1 MHLRLF
7 DYALWFSTPILLG
20 GVLAVMWRR
29 GFNRDYPYF
38 FNYIV
43 LQALSDPV
51 RALISS
57 RCSYTA
63 YYYAYYVHL
72 GLSFL
77 ISFAVL
83 QEIFKDAFRPYE
95 ALRDLSVILFRWSAL
110 VILLVGVMW
119 AINATQK
126 SETGW
131 VMGMILLADR
141 SLRMMQCGLVFFL
154 LLFSTYLG
162 IPHRSLLF
170 GISVGFGLFAAVNML
185 VATFASHQGISTAAL
200 SRANS
205 IAYLVAVLIWLS
217 YSVVAAPS
225 RSKANAEGVLRSRDW
240 NSALEEVRVIPA
252 DSLLDSMDRTV
263 ERLLYPPEDA
273 KVKVSGGNGFSG

>member
-1 MHLRLF
+1 
-7 DYALWFSTPILLG
+7 
-20 GVLAVMWRR
+20 
-29 GFNRDYPYF
+29 
-38 FNYIV
+38 
-43 LQALSDPV
+43 
-51 RALISS
+51 
-57 RCSYTA
+57 
-63 YYYAYYVHL
+63 
-72 GLSFL
+72 
-77 ISFAVL
+77 
-83 QEIFKDAFRPYE
+83 
-95 ALRDLSVILFRWSAL
+95 
-110 VILLVGVMW
+110 MW

>member
-1 MHLRLF
+1 
-7 DYALWFSTPILLG
+7 
-20 GVLAVMWRR
+20 
-29 GFNRDYPYF
+29 
-38 FNYIV
+38 
-43 LQALSDPV
+43 
-51 RALISS
+51 
-57 RCSYTA
+57 
-63 YYYAYYVHL
+63 
-72 GLSFL
+72 
-77 ISFAVL
+77 
-83 QEIFKDAFRPYE
+83 
-95 ALRDLSVILFRWSAL
+95 
-110 VILLVGVMW
+110 
-119 AINATQK
+119 
-126 SETGW
+126 
-131 VMGMILLADR
+131 
-141 SLRMMQCGLVFFL
+141 
-154 LLFSTYLG
+154 
-162 IPHRSLLF
+162 
-170 GISVGFGLFAAVNML
+170 ML

>member
-1 MHLRLF
+1 MRVHTI
-7 DYALWFSTPILLG
+7 DYVLWCLTP
-20 GVLAVMWRR
+20 VLMTAIVASMYRR
-29 GFNRDYPYF
+29 GLHRQFPFF
-38 FNYIV
+38 FNYAVFQIV
-43 LQALSDPV
+43 TFTVEFSLHKWVNYYYVYWTFSALSV
-51 RALISS
+51 IV
-57 RCSYTA
+57 T
-63 YYYAYYVHL
+63 
-72 GLSFL
+72 
-77 ISFAVL
+77 FAVL